1 MKKLL
6 ISAAAIA
13 MATSFAVAGPTIMA
27 DDQMDKIVAG
37 TATILI
43 SPPNRGIGAA
53 FECSYG
59 ACMPTNGAGDRVG
72 KYVPGPNDNSAFMVD
87 SY

>member
-13 MATSFAVAGPTIMA
+13 MGTSFAVAGPTIMA

-37 TATILI
+37 NHVIRRVELRSGRAVPPAAAIDATTAAG
-43 SPPNRGIGAA
+43 SNSGAQGRGRAQ
-53 FECSYG
+53 
-59 ACMPTNGAGDRVG
+59 DRVVIVG
-72 KYVPGPNDNSAFMVD
+72 ML
-87 SY
+87 

>member
-37 TATILI
+37 NHVIRLVELRSGRTFSTEADDAITA
-43 SPPNRGIGAA
+43 
-53 FECSYG
+53 
-59 ACMPTNGAGDRVG
+59 AGSKSGSLGKGNAQDRAKIVG
-72 KYVPGPNDNSAFMVD
+72 ML
-87 SY
+87 